1 MASNQGGGAL
11 GSQPWLSLISRY
23 SQDNINAA
31 IERFADPAF
40 HRELMF
46 AQHPLAFSPSRA
58 KH

>member
-1 MASNQGGGAL
+1 
-11 GSQPWLSLISRY
+11 LISRY